1 MWRFCKRF
9 FLTLSACFVVMLAIA
24 QPKNNSPYSRFGLGD
39 ILNQNFAAQRAT
51 PGFTNAYRD
60 PFHLNYQN
68 PASLGYLQMA
78 TFEVGIFG
86 QNSKWE
92 SSSQSNKNW
101 SGNLGYMALGF
112 TLKNP
117 INEILDREARD
128 FAWGMTFGLVPYT
141 LVGYSV
147 ETSGEIPNIG
157 LTTSRFVGEGGTYQ
171 FIWGNGVRYKN
182 FAVGL
187 NLGYLFGKIE
197 NRRTVTFEDI
207 DAGYED
213 RFLDDFSINGLTWKF
228 GLLYDF
234 VIDKSSVQKSKVLT
248 IGVTANANQSLNT
261 NAAQFYERFNRA
273 YVTPQ
278 DTITNTSDLRGKAT
292 LPLQLGLGLIYSAG
306 SKWKFGLGYDF
317 AAWSKYKNDAKPEN
331 LKDTWQISFG
341 GEFIPDYASYNSFL
355 KRVSYRFGSFVGKDP
370 RSIDSKQIGTYGIT
384 LGFGLPLTL
393 PQRKV
398 SFIDLSIELGKRGAN
413 TVLQETY
420 AQFTVGFTLN
430 DNLWFIKR
438 KFN

>member
-1 MWRFCKRF
+1 MWSFCKRF
-9 FLTLSACFVVMLAIA
+9 FLTLSAGFVVMLAMA

-39 ILNQNFAAQRAT
+39 ILNQNFAILRAA

-68 PASLGYLQMA
+68 PASLGHLQMT
-78 TFEVGIFG
+78 TFDVGVFG
-86 QNSKWE
+86 QNSKWA
-92 SSSQSNKNW
+92 SSTQSNRNW
-101 SGNLGYMALGF
+101 SGNLAYMALGF

-117 INEILDREARD
+117 INKLLDREVRD
-128 FAWGMTFGLVPYT
+128 FSWGMTFGLVPYS

-147 ETSGEIPNIG
+147 ETSGEVPNIG

-171 FIWGNGVRYKN
+171 FIWGNGIRFKN
-182 FAVGL
+182 FAAGL

-197 NRRTVTFEDI
+197 NQRTVTFEDI

-213 RFLDDFSINGLTWKF
+213 HFLDDFSINGLTWKF

-234 VIDKSSVQKSKVLT
+234 VLDRTSVQKSKTLT
-248 IGVTANANQSLNT
+248 IGVTGSSNQSLNT
-261 NAAQFYERFNRA
+261 NTAQFYERFNRSYA
-273 YVTPQ
+273 MPQ
-278 DTITNTSDLRGKAT
+278 DTITNTSGLKGNAT
-292 LPLQLGLGLIYSAG
+292 LPAQ
-306 SKWKFGLGYDF
+306 FGLGVGYVAANKWKVGISYDY
-317 AAWSKYKNDAKPEN
+317 AVWSNYQNDAKPEG
-331 LKDTWQISFG
+331 LDDAWRVSFG
-341 GEFIPDYASYNSFL
+341 GEYVPDYTSYNNFF
-355 KRVSYRFGSFVGKDP
+355 KRVSYRLGGFVGKDP
-370 RSIDSKQIGTYGIT
+370 RNINGKQIGEYGIT
-384 LGFGLPLTL
+384 FGFGLPLTL

-398 SFIDLSIELGKRGAN
+398 SFVNLSIELGKRGAN
-413 TVLQETY
+413 TILQETY